1 MSKQDRVY
9 TRTASDLERKYNFGT
24 KFAEILGVATDA
36 QEAADRANDAADR
49 AQNAVDNLNDDLDQ
63 EEIFNRLTNNSADQG
78 IYRENGK
85 IYVNASFIKTGFI
98 SSDLIK
104 AGVIRSLDYKSEPI
118 EENYPSASL
127 FPGVSLYPNNG
138 ESITQGI
145 EIDFE
150 SGVIRGVFFSDV
162 TNELADRIT
171 KLEQAVF
178 N

>member
-9 TRTASDLERKYNFGT
+9 TRTASDLERKYQFGKT
-24 KFAEILGVATDA
+24 FAEIMGIATDA
-36 QEAADRANDAADR
+36 QDAADRANDAADK
-49 AQNAVDNLNDDLDQ
+49 ANEAVNSLDQ
-63 EEIFNRLTNNSADQG
+63 EEIFNRLTNNSTDQG

-104 AGVIRSLDYKSEPI
+104 AGVIRSLDYKSVEVEKI
-118 EENYPSASL
+118 YPSESL
-127 FPGVSLYPNNG
+127 FPDVGLYPNNG

-150 SGVIRGVFFSDV
+150 AGVIRGVFFSDV

>member
-1 MSKQDRVY
+1 MSKQDRQGA
-9 TRTASDLERKYNFGT
+9 RTVPDLERKYNFGKT
-24 KFAEILGVATDA
+24 FADILGVASDA
-36 QEAADRANDAADR
+36 QDAADRANDAADR
-49 AQNAVDNLNDDLDQ
+49 AQNAVNNLNDELDQ

-104 AGVIRSLDYKSEPI
+104 AGVIRSLDYKSEAI
-118 EENYPSASL
+118 AKIYPSVSL
-127 FPGVSLYPNNG
+127 YPDVGLYPNNG

-171 KLEQAVF
+171 RLEQAVF